1 MAERPEKMENKQFSF
16 RSDEAHEHQ
25 NPDSGL
31 QPSRREFLRA
41 SASAVLVTGAATP
54 RLTAAEN
61 QPPEAPQRTDNP
73 AKDPYALALRFNKFL
88 RVTDVTDGLDA
99 VGRADLTLLDPAIR
113 PLWMGMRFWGPAVT
127 MRVIPANRRMP
138 VVESKDA
145 LKQHDIWNKM
155 GGMHASLNAHIKP
168 GCVIVTSTNGAR
180 ECGYWGSNN
189 SMGMQALGIAGI
201 VTDGYAR
208 DTDEIVMQKSPVA
221 CRGIGRT
228 IIPGRVELMD
238 VQVPVGCGGVM
249 VRPGDI
255 VGCDWDGVIVVPIEV
270 AEEVLVISARI
281 AVDDKKSRRRLYEK
295 LGKQP
300 DETVDWE
307 AAAAFFKDLL

>member
-1 MAERPEKMENKQFSF
+1 MSTEDHRFGQGHSIRAECEHPQSECT
-16 RSDEAHEHQ
+16 RST
-25 NPDSGL
+25 
-31 QPSRREFLRA
+31 PSRREFLKA
-41 SASAVLVTGAATP
+41 TATTALAAGVAQPLLATHQSSNP
-54 RLTAAEN
+54 QPSRGTAMAE
-61 QPPEAPQRTDNP
+61 
-73 AKDPYALALRFNKFL
+73 KDPYALAARFNKFL

-99 VGRADLTLLDPAIR
+99 VGRADLTLLDAAIR

-127 MRVIPANRRMP
+127 MRVVPTNRRMP
-138 VVESKDA
+138 VVERADA
-145 LKQHDIWNKM
+145 LRQHDIWNKM
-155 GGMHASLNAHIKP
+155 GGMHANLNAHIKP
-168 GCVIVTSTNGAR
+168 GCVVVTSTNGAR

-189 SMGMQALGIAGI
+189 SMGMQAAGAAGI

-208 DTDEIVMQKSPVA
+208 DTDEIVLQKSPVA

-255 VGCDWDGVIVVPIEV
+255 VGCDWDGVVVVPLEV
-270 AEEVLVISARI
+270 AEDVLVVAARI
-281 AVDDKKSRRRLYEK
+281 AVDDKRSRRRLYDK
-295 LGKQP
+295 LGRKP

-307 AAAAFFKDLL
+307 AAAEYFKDLL

>member
-1 MAERPEKMENKQFSF
+1 MPDDVDQPLSAR
-16 RSDEAHEHQ
+16 EARGSK
-25 NPDSGL
+25 PARTSPL
-31 QPSRREFLRA
+31 PASRRDFLKLSATAALAAGA
-41 SASAVLVTGAATP
+41 SRPVLAAEAPSAGQPAAT
-54 RLTAAEN
+54 ASG
-61 QPPEAPQRTDNP
+61 
-73 AKDPYALALRFNKFL
+73 KDPYVLAARFSKFL

-127 MRVIPANRRMP
+127 VRVVPTNRRMP
-138 VVESKDA
+138 VVERKDA
-145 LKQHDIWNKM
+145 LKQHAMWDQM
-155 GGMHASLNAHIKP
+155 GAMHAKLNVKP
-168 GCVIVTSTNGAR
+168 GCVVVTSTNGAR

-189 SMGMQALGIAGI
+189 SMDMQSRGVVGI

-208 DTDEIVMQKSPVA
+208 DTDEIVLQKNPVA

-238 VQVPVGCGGVM
+238 VEVPVGCGGVL

-255 VGCDWDGVIVVPIEV
+255 VGCDWDGVIVVPLEV
-270 AEEVLVISARI
+270 AEEVLCVAARI
-281 AVDDKKSRRRLYEK
+281 AVDDKKARRRLYDR
-295 LGKQP
+295 LGRTP

-307 AAAAFFKDLL
+307 AAAEHFKDLL

>member
-1 MAERPEKMENKQFSF
+1 MKSTGERTIDQPTSSPERVGSPP
-16 RSDEAHEHQ
+16 SH
-25 NPDSGL
+25 NPGPSS
-31 QPSRREFLRA
+31 SRREFIKVSAAAALAAGA
-41 SASAVLVTGAATP
+41 SAPLLAAESSSSAQPAPASGAAG
-54 RLTAAEN
+54 
-61 QPPEAPQRTDNP
+61 
-73 AKDPYALALRFNKFL
+73 KDPRALAERFNHFL

-113 PLWMGMRFWGPAVT
+113 PLWMGMRFWGPALT
-127 MRVIPANRRMP
+127 LRVVPTNRRMP
-138 VVESKDA
+138 VIDRKDA
-145 LKQHDIWNKM
+145 LRQHALWNEM
-155 GGMHASLNAHIKP
+155 GGMHAKFEPRP

-189 SMGMQALGIAGI
+189 SMDMQSRGVVGI

-208 DTDEIVMQKSPVA
+208 DTDEIVLQHNPVA

-255 VGCDWDGVIVVPIEV
+255 VGCDWDGVIVVPIDV
-270 AEEVLVISARI
+270 AEDVLCVAARI
-281 AVDDKKSRRRLYEK
+281 AVDDKKARRRLYDK
-295 LGKQP
+295 LGRKP

-307 AAAAFFKDLL
+307 AAAAYFKDLL